1 MVENI
6 ICPICNSHNW
16 RGQKP
21 SAMGL
26 NHPEWWIKLCAEL
39 MLTLQRTEIGI
50 DINLAF
56 PRKESS
62 TGIFSISVRIYWK
75 ITWRD
80 LEGNPRR
87 TQRFCLQ
94 RGTFQRLWVQSPEGI
109 SQNLSIPGFDYEASS
124 KFFFWGFER
133 PQHLSEFGGFPSAH
147 QVFFKANFMVVMK
160 LSTLWY
166 FCQPTWPAKSWKMPS
181 EIPNFECLVVNSRC
195 FASYCNFRDFGIAME
210 NGSLIDDLNAFQW
223 WFSIAM
229 FVH

>member
-124 KFFFWGFER
+124 KFFFFEG
-133 PQHLSEFGGFPSAH
+133 LS
-147 QVFFKANFMVVMK
+147 
-160 LSTLWY
+160 
-166 FCQPTWPAKSWKMPS
+166 
-181 EIPNFECLVVNSRC
+181 
-195 FASYCNFRDFGIAME
+195 
-210 NGSLIDDLNAFQW
+210 DLNTCQSLVAFPRRIRCSSKQTSW
-223 WFSIAM
+223 WLWSSQLFDI
-229 FVH
+229 FVNPHGPQNPERCQVKFQILNAL

>member
-124 KFFFWGFER
+124 KFFFLRVWATSTLVRVWWLSLGASGVLQSKLHGGYEALNSLIFLSTHMAR
-133 PQHLSEFGGFPSAH
+133 KILKDAKWNSKFWMPCSEFPLFC
-147 QVFFKANFMVVMK
+147 K
-160 LSTLWY
+160 LL
-166 FCQPTWPAKSWKMPS
+166 
-181 EIPNFECLVVNSRC
+181 
-195 FASYCNFRDFGIAME
+195 
-210 NGSLIDDLNAFQW
+210 
-223 WFSIAM
+223 
-229 FVH
+229 

>member
-26 NHPEWWIKLCAEL
+26 NHPEWWIKLCAEP

-80 LEGNPRR
+80 LEGNPA
-87 TQRFCLQ
+87 C
-94 RGTFQRLWVQSPEGI
+94 RGTPFRGYESNLPEESARICQSLALTMRLAPSFFFEGLSDLNTCQSLVAFPRRIRCSSKQTSWWLWNSQLFDIFVNPHGPQNAERCQVNF
-109 SQNLSIPGFDYEASS
+109 QNL
-124 KFFFWGFER
+124 
-133 PQHLSEFGGFPSAH
+133 
-147 QVFFKANFMVVMK
+147 
-160 LSTLWY
+160 
-166 FCQPTWPAKSWKMPS
+166 
-181 EIPNFECLVVNSRC
+181 
-195 FASYCNFRDFGIAME
+195 
-210 NGSLIDDLNAFQW
+210 NAL
-223 WFSIAM
+223 
-229 FVH
+229 